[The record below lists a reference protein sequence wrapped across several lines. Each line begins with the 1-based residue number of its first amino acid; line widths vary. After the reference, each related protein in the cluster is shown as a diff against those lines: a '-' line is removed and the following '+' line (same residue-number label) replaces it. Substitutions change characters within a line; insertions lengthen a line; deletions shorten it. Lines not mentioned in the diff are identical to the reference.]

1 MCPVVMSPNPKVVK
15 KFLHGNGT
23 VTEGTI
29 DEALGGV
36 NLGGTRPNKGVRRDE
51 KELPTSPKKI
61 CLECSDPAVE
71 GKDYCAFCAR
81 EMGK

>member
-1 MCPVVMSPNPKVVK
+1 MPVVMSPNPKVIK

-23 VTEGTI
+23 ITEGTI
-29 DEALGGV
+29 DEVMGGLNV
-36 NLGGTRPNKGVRRDE
+36 GGLRSNQGVRRTEADI
-51 KELPTSPKKI
+51 PTTPKKI

-71 GKDYCAFCAR
+71 GKDYCTFCAR